1 MDETKKTISEETR
14 EDDKQLLGIMDLI
27 RVLGDDFSNI
37 YCVDRDTQK
46 IAIYRYENAD
56 VGVRE
61 VLNQEQP
68 YRAAIDGYI
77 EANVFQDDKEK
88 MRSATQL
95 DNVCSQLQQMN
106 QFTVHYRVK
115 RNNEILFYRMKC
127 ARIGDADSFRQI
139 IFAFASEDADVR
151 LNELG
156 IMMKSSG
163 ATGKRKILIIEDDEL
178 NLEILCSLLA
188 DTYEILT
195 AENGL
200 AGFKLL
206 EEHYQELSLILLDV
220 QMPVMNGFEFLKK
233 VHEDML
239 LSSVP
244 IIVITVN
251 DGIDTELS
259 CLDLGAA
266 DFITKP
272 YHSDIVR
279 KRIRNVIRLKE
290 SSLTL
295 KEVEHDEL
303 TGLYTEQAFMH
314 YVRQIMR
321 FNPNKKMHVIVSK
334 VKDFKL
340 VNNIYGTKKADEY
353 LCYLAS
359 VFSNDLEYGLLA
371 RKGSASFVCLF
382 YGDEGLDHQKMR
394 DTIAEITEHAPLT
407 GVRVKYGVY
416 ENIDKTLPVAAIC
429 DYASMAAE
437 TVMDSYDRDLAYYTQ
452 EVAQKRIHDQMIENS
467 FEDAIEQRE
476 FVIYYQPKV
485 DILTEKVIGAEAL
498 VRWKKTDGT
507 MVSPGDFI
515 PVFEK
520 DGLIERLDEYVFS
533 EVCEL
538 QKRKMGEW
546 KDLLSISVN
555 LSRSSIL
562 HAGIADRYINIVK
575 ENGVPVSCVPLE
587 LTESAA
593 IYSDRIKETVEQFV
607 DAGFELHVDDFGSGF
622 SSLVSLNQLP
632 FSTLKI
638 DKSLVDY
645 VCEKKGE
652 TLVEQV
658 IMLSKLL
665 NMKVIAEGVE
675 TKAQLDELRKLKCDE
690 IQGFYYAKPMPEE
703 DFIAYVRDHR

>member
-1 MDETKKTISEETR
+1 
-14 EDDKQLLGIMDLI
+14 MDLI

-77 EANVFQDDKEK
+77 EANVFQDDKGK

-115 RNNEILFYRMKC
+115 RNNEISFYRMKC
-127 ARIGDADSFRQI
+127 ARIGEADSFDKI

-156 IMMKSSG
+156 IMMKSAG

-178 NLEILCSLLA
+178 NLEILYSLLE
-188 DTYEILT
+188 DKYEILT

-359 VFSNDLEYGLLA
+359 VFSSDLEYGLLA

-382 YGDEGLDHQKMR
+382 YGDEELDHQKMR

-467 FEDAIEQRE
+467 FEDAIEQHE

-533 EVCEL
+533 EVCGL

-562 HAGIADRYINIVK
+562 HAGIADRYISIVK